1 MKMIKKT
8 YYLSSPVSVSS
19 TAQVVE
25 LFTRVRLNV
34 VSPHQN
40 LFETLIETLL
50 SHPVLTLALSARGG
64 GVVTV
69 MFASTQKNV
78 V

>member
-1 MKMIKKT
+1 MKVIKKT
-8 YYLSSPVSVSS
+8 NYLNSPVSVSS

-50 SHPVLTLALSARGG
+50 PHPVLALALSARGG
-64 GVVTV
+64 GVVAV
-69 MFASTQKNV
+69 VFASTQKNV